1 MKTLVVYNAQTEML
15 AVKCSRE
22 YNPVIAGPGLH
33 LDVVICSRMQ
43 QNELIEKGVVITPDE
58 MDMCG
63 GPCSAWLCCGDY
75 LLDPETGHPILRVF
89 KP

>member
-1 MKTLVVYNAQTEML
+1 MKTIVVYNAQTELL

-22 YNPVIAGPGLH
+22 YNPVASVPGQLV
-33 LDVVICSRMQ
+33 DVIICSRDQ
-43 QNELIEKGVVITPDE
+43 QNDVLEQGAVIHPSE
-58 MDMCG
+58 MNFYDS
-63 GPCSAWLCCGDY
+63 PCSAWLCNGDY